1 MDHQIISLADADFKE
16 NKVVEPFERH
26 LRKSLNDIAGTVGLF
41 LRPEQQATSELL
53 DWLEAWTR
61 EFRQTGKQLVVI
73 PATADQFEALELSH
87 PDQYLCYYSSL
98 EQWEEAF
105 PVEPVKKTATISG
118 PEIAAPKAPEAP
130 PASASVPGV
139 EPAPSFSYE
148 PSVSL
153 LPVAVG
159 ATVEISGEYAC
170 LGCGRQRTWLKGDI
184 MEPCDNVECLDT
196 DKGWKISCD
205 LF

>member
-105 PVEPVKKTATISG
+105 PVEPVKKTAT
-118 PEIAAPKAPEAP
+118 
-130 PASASVPGV
+130 GV